1 MRFGW
6 FPLLF
11 AMAMTASLPAQ
22 TPPDGFSLT
31 ATYDREGL
39 PVPNWKFHIL
49 PSGATDYTSH
59 HSAVGVSDSAIHFQ
73 MSRTGMARLARLLSD
88 SHGLVPCETKTKNL
102 ARMGDKSFAYTALG
116 AAEVRCTFNYTDNRA
131 LAQAA
136 EYLSN
141 VSATLEEGSTLD
153 RLHRY
158 DRLGLDPEMTRL
170 ATAAKEGKAEE
181 LGAIR
186 SSLEAL
192 VADDAVL
199 DRVRQKAA
207 QLLAAAKLQ

>member
-1 MRFGW
+1 MRRSW
-6 FPLLF
+6 LPMLF
-11 AMAMTASLPAQ
+11 AMALTASVSAQ
-22 TPPDGFSLT
+22 TAADGFSLT

-59 HSAVGVSDSAIHFQ
+59 HSAAGISDSAIHFQ
-73 MSRTGMARLARLLSD
+73 MSRTGAAKLAKLLSD

-102 ARMGDKSFAYTALG
+102 ARMGEKTFAYTAMG
-116 AAEVRCTFNYTDNRA
+116 SPEARCTFNYTDNKA

-136 EYLSN
+136 EYLSS
-141 VSATLEEGSTLD
+141 VSATLEEGITLD

-158 DRLGLDPEMTRL
+158 DRLGLDPEMIRF
-170 ATAAKEGKAEE
+170 AAAAKDGKAEE
-181 LGAIR
+181 LGAIH
-186 SSLEAL
+186 SSLESL

-199 DRVRQKAA
+199 ERVRQKAA